1 MNSPKIK
8 WNNKESQ
15 YPVVGGVHTL
25 YTIVFTVVQFLL
37 GRLSGI

>member
-8 WNNKESQ
+8 SNNKESISCG
-15 YPVVGGVHTL
+15 GGVHTL